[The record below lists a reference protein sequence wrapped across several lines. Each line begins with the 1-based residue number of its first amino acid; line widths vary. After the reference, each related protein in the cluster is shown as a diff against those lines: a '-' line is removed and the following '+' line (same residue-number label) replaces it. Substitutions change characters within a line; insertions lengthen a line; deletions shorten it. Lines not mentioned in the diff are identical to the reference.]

1 MEIFLRAEITCATTH
16 NLAYF
21 FYKMYFLAQLDRYK
35 AVNTGGEHHSPS

>member
-21 FYKMYFLAQLDRYK
+21 FQKMYFLAQLDRYEV
-35 AVNTGGEHHSPS
+35 VNTSSEDYSPS